1 MTQKKRLGKLAR
13 KEAIDCYLFI
23 SPWIIGFL
31 IFTLGPMLFS
41 VFLSF
46 CRWDIFTPAQF
57 IGLGNY
63 RKLAAEPLFVKS
75 LANTLFYTAFAVP
88 LGVAGALGLSVLL
101 NQKIRGITV
110 YRTIYYLPAVVSGV
124 AVALLWRWIFNPD
137 FGVLNA
143 ILSGVFHVAN
153 PPYWLW
159 DEQWSKPSLILMSLW
174 GIGGGMVIFLAGL
187 QGIPEQLY
195 EAAQIDGASVI
206 QRFRHIT
213 LPMLSPVIFFNL
225 IMGIIGSFQVFV
237 QVYIMTGGGP
247 ANSTLFYVL
256 YLFNN
261 GFQFFKMGYASALA
275 WVLFVIILAV
285 TLVQFKLAGRWVYY
299 EGVK

>member
-1 MTQKKRLGKLAR
+1 
-13 KEAIDCYLFI
+13 
-23 SPWIIGFL
+23 
-31 IFTLGPMLFS
+31 MLFS
-41 VFLSF
+41 VFLSL

-63 RKLAAEPLFVKS
+63 RKLAADPLFVKS

-88 LGVAGALGLSVLL
+88 LGVAGALGLSILL
-101 NQKIRGITV
+101 NQKIRGITI
-110 YRTIYYLPAVVSGV
+110 YRTVYYLPAVVSGV

-143 ILSGVFHVAN
+143 ILSGVFRVAN
-153 PPYWLW
+153 PPHWLW

>member
-1 MTQKKRLGKLAR
+1 MRKRRMGKLAR
-13 KEAIDCYLFI
+13 SEAVDCYMFI

-41 VFLSF
+41 IGLSF
-46 CRWDIFTPAQF
+46 CRWDIFRPAEF
-57 IGLGNY
+57 SGLENY
-63 RKLAAEPLFVKS
+63 RKLLAEPLFLKS

-88 LGVAGALGLSVLL
+88 LGIAGALGLSMLL
-101 NQKIRGITV
+101 NQKIRAISI
-110 YRTIYYLPAVVSGV
+110 YRTIYYLPAILSGV

-137 FGVLNA
+137 YGVLNA
-143 ILSGVFHVAN
+143 ILADVFKVAH
-153 PPYWLW
+153 PPQWLM
-159 DEQWSKPSLILMSLW
+159 DENWSKPSLILMSLW

-195 EAAQIDGASVI
+195 EAAAMDGANI
-206 QRFRHIT
+206 FQRFRHIT

-225 IMGIIGSFQVFV
+225 IMGVIGGLQVFT

-261 GFQFFKMGYASALA
+261 GFRFFKMGYASALA
-275 WVLFVIILAV
+275 WVLFIIIMGV
-285 TLVQFKLAGRWVYY
+285 TLIQFKLARRWVYY

>member
-1 MTQKKRLGKLAR
+1 MGKLAR
-13 KEAIDCYLFI
+13 SEAIDCYTFI

-31 IFTLGPMLFS
+31 IFTVGPMLFS
-41 VFLSF
+41 IGLSF
-46 CRWDIFTPAQF
+46 CKWDIFRPAGF
-57 IGLGNY
+57 VGLNNY
-63 RKLAAEPLFVKS
+63 QKVAADPLFAKS
-75 LANTLFYTAFAVP
+75 LANTLFYTVFAVP
-88 LGVAGALGLSVLL
+88 LGIAGALALSLLL
-101 NQKIRGITV
+101 NRKIRGISI
-110 YRTIYYLPAVVSGV
+110 YRTIYYLPAILSGV

-137 FGVLNA
+137 YGVLNA
-143 ILSGVFHVAN
+143 ILADTFGVGH
-153 PPYWLW
+153 PPQWLM
-159 DEQWSKPSLILMSLW
+159 DERWSKPSLILMSLW

-195 EAAQIDGASVI
+195 EAAEIDGANVL

-225 IMGIIGSFQVFV
+225 IMGVIGSFQVFT

-261 GFQFFKMGYASALA
+261 GFRFFKMGYASALA
-275 WVLFVIILAV
+275 WVLFVIIMAV